1 MTKAVKYIV
10 FLSALFLAA
19 CGTVSTAPL
28 DDTYYWPDGQET
40 TAQTDTTPNVQ

>member
-19 CGTVSTAPL
+19 CGTVATAPL

-40 TAQTDTTPNVQ
+40 TAQTDSASNVQ